1 MWNIVTLLGIV
12 VTVATGIPVFLQL
25 RRHPRGL
32 VILFFA
38 EMWERFSYYGMR
50 GLFIF
55 YLTEHFLF
63 SDTVS
68 SGEYGAYTTLVY
80 LVPLVGGYLADRY
93 LGARKAV
100 AFGALLL
107 VIGHLGMG
115 LEGKPAVQILS
126 YGGHAYTFRAEG
138 RMETHKVCLEVGSGC
153 YNVAAAPKGGLQILG
168 LPASAPLPQILTK
181 GSYTEGVQRQQL
193 FVDLMYLALA
203 FIIMGV
209 GFLKANI
216 SSMVGQLY
224 QQGDPRRDP
233 GFTLYYYG
241 INLGA
246 TWATILCGAL
256 GQSYGWWAG
265 FGLAGIGMVAGLVV
279 FVLGKPLLEGRGEPP
294 DPVRLARKVAGVIKL
309 EWLIYLLGFVGVVLV
324 WRMVREFEMMGWLLG
339 AAWVVTLGYLGW
351 YMFTKCDRVQRE
363 RMMLAMLLLVGCI
376 VFFALY
382 EQAGSSLNQFAERNT
397 VLPSNG
403 FWTVTPPA
411 VQSFNGAFILI
422 FAPVFSALWV
432 WLGRRGKD
440 PSPLIKFGL
449 GLAQLGLG
457 YLVLVWGC
465 QFHDAAFRVP
475 LVFMAL
481 IYLFHTT
488 GELCLSPVGLSEMTK
503 LAPAALI
510 STVMATWML
519 ATSAAQFLAGKI
531 AQLTASETLAGQVLD
546 PGKAL
551 ATYSHVYGVIG
562 WVAIGAGAVMMAL
575 SPFLKHWAHEVK
587 WIGDHPAPEPVAPAV
602 DGDRQGASAAVLRG
616 DR

>member
-1 MWNIVTLLGIV
+1 MWNV
-12 VTVATGIPVFLQL
+12 VTVLGLVVMVVTGLPVLAQL
-25 RRHPRGL
+25 RQHPRGL

-63 SDTVS
+63 SDKVA

-115 LEGKPAVQILS
+115 LEGKPSVQTLS
-126 YGGHAYTFRAEG
+126 YGGHAYTFKAEG
-138 RMETHKVCLEVGSGC
+138 RMETHAVCLEVGPGC
-153 YNVAAAPKGGLQILG
+153 YKVAAAPSGGLQVQG
-168 LPASAPLPQILTK
+168 LPAGAPLPQVLAK
-181 GSYTEGVQRQQL
+181 GSYTEGVRQDAP
-193 FVDLMYLALA
+193 FVEAMYAALA

-256 GQSYGWWAG
+256 GQSVGWWAG
-265 FGLAGIGMVAGLVV
+265 FGLAGLGMMAGLAV

-294 DPVRLARKVAGVIKL
+294 DPARLARKVLGPLSQEGMIYAGG
-309 EWLIYLLGFVGVVLV
+309 LIGVVVIWQLV
-324 WRMVREFEMMGWLLG
+324 RRFELMGGLLL
-339 AAWVVTLGYLGW
+339 AAWVVTGGYLAW
-351 YMFTKCDRVQRE
+351 YMTTKCTKVERE
-363 RMMLAMLLLVGCI
+363 RLLLAMVLLVGCI
-376 VFFALY
+376 IFFALY

-397 VLPSNG
+397 ILPNHG

-411 VQSFNGAFILI
+411 VQSFNGAFILM

-432 WLGRRGKD
+432 WLGRRGRN

-449 GLAQLGLG
+449 GLAQLGAG
-457 YLVLVWGC
+457 FLVLVWGC

-475 LVFMAL
+475 LVFVGL
-481 IYLFHTT
+481 LYLLHTT
-488 GELCLSPVGLSEMTK
+488 GEMCLSPVGLSEMTK

-510 STVMATWML
+510 STLMATWML

-531 AQLTASETLAGQVLD
+531 AQMTAVETIAGQVLD
-546 PGKAL
+546 PAKAL
-551 ATYSHVYGVIG
+551 ATYAHVYTELGFAGIAAGV
-562 WVAIGAGAVMMAL
+562 VVMAL
-575 SPFLKHWAHEVK
+575 SPFLKHWAHEVN
-587 WIGDHPAPEPVAPAV
+587 WVGGRPPEPIAPVV
-602 DGDRQGASAAVLRG
+602 DGDRQSVNPAILRG
-616 DR
+616 DV